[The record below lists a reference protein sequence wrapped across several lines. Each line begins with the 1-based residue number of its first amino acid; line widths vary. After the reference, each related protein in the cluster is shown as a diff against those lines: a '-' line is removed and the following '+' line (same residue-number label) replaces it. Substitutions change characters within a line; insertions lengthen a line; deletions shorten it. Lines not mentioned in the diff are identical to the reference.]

1 MREGIA
7 MSDERHRGDAILLG
21 DGAPF
26 IPGMTL
32 WDESGAS
39 YPTAVDAEIR
49 SHRDGDW
56 SVDSGEFRSIRGG
69 VAYPSHS
76 AALKARA
83 GVLRRDSEAAMRLVG
98 LALKAA
104 ERAEAEWREQAE
116 KEAAAAGGNKG

>member
-1 MREGIA
+1 

-21 DGAPF
+21 DGTPF

-32 WDESGAS
+32 WTEDGTS
-39 YPTAVDAEIR
+39 YPTDPGTPPRRTGRDAK
-49 SHRDGDW
+49 GPW
-56 SVDSGEFRSIRGG
+56 SVDLDESRSIALGI
-69 VAYPSHS
+69 AYPSYS

-116 KEAAAAGGNKG
+116 KEAAGGAATGAES